1 MRSLSTSIVEN
12 AADAIL
18 TTDSAGTITSWN
30 KAAEQIYGYFV
41 AEVIGKNI
49 SLLTPQEQS
58 DDSLAPREV
67 PYQGV
72 KIQKCKDGTLL
83 TVLVSVSALRDD
95 RGKNTGLVVI
105 ARKIA
110 DDLTE
115 RKKAEKK
122 LHLVVEAAPTGILM
136 VNRAGTILLVNA
148 QVEKLFGYTREQ
160 LLNKSIEISSARTF
174 PRQSF
179 GLHGGVF

>member
-122 LHLVVEAAPTGILM
+122 LHLWWRPPPPAYSWSTVRVPSYWSTLKWRSFLATPG
-136 VNRAGTILLVNA
+136 
-148 QVEKLFGYTREQ
+148 
-160 LLNKSIEISSARTF
+160 SSC
-174 PRQSF
+174 
-179 GLHGGVF
+179 